1 MRLEQLGEPRA
12 RAPQGRRLD
21 SGGRR
26 EVLADR
32 LEELADEAFGRPVG
46 EPDLAAGLGDANELA
61 GGALLIGGEHYSEGG
76 DHDVE
81 ALVSEWQGLR
91 VGLAECNVEPVCPG
105 ALAGALQQCR
115 HVVGRGDVAP
125 APRGGEGGVAVA
137 GCDIEHALAGTKV
150 ERFAKLLADDLQRG
164 ADDGVVARRPCG
176 LLPGLERRNVDLW
189 GLRFG
194 GERECGHGHDPAP
207 WDTPD
212 YAVGRAGRP

>member
-32 LEELADEAFGRPVG
+32 LEELADEAFRRPVG

-81 ALVSEWQGLR
+81 ALVAEWQGLR
-91 VGLAECNVEPVCPG
+91 VGLAECNVEPVRR
-105 ALAGALQQCR
+105 AR
-115 HVVGRGDVAP
+115 GRAP
-125 APRGGEGGVAVA
+125 AVP
-137 GCDIEHALAGTKV
+137 ALS
-150 ERFAKLLADDLQRG
+150 R
-164 ADDGVVARRPCG
+164 AR
-176 LLPGLERRNVDLW
+176 
-189 GLRFG
+189 
-194 GERECGHGHDPAP
+194 
-207 WDTPD
+207 
-212 YAVGRAGRP
+212 